1 MSTEQRKKDH
11 LKICLCGMALPF
23 LRILKKQGKKGVEEF
38 IDKIKEELKIAMIL
52 TGSEN
57 IEELKKAK
65 YVLTGK
71 IKDWVEQRK
80 LI

>member
-1 MSTEQRKKDH
+1 MKV
-11 LKICLCGMALPF
+11 
-23 LRILKKQGKKGVEEF
+23 ILF
-38 IDKIKEELKIAMIL
+38 SMFL
-52 TGSEN
+52 TGSKS

-71 IKDWVEQRK
+71 IKDWAEQRK